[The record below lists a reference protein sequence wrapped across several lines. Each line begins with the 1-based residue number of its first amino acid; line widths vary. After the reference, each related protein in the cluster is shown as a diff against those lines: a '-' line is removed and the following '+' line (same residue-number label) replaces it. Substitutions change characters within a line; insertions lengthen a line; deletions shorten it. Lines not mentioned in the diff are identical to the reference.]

1 MSHWLDGAA
10 KILTAETGDLRKLA
24 KIAGYDPK
32 TYYKYQDLSG
42 CDLRGQNLEGMDLSD
57 CQLDKAILDEETVID
72 KEFDPRVEH
81 NTPIQ
86 LKVRISSDLN
96 TLVLH
101 YMQSKN
107 LKNRD
112 TTYHRLLREG
122 YECIYS
128 KRFEFY
134 SDIID
139 KNFNLSELL
148 KIKKT
153 SSLEINLNFDFR
165 LVYDVMNKYGESKS
179 LNRIILV
186 SLIRKRI
193 KYNSRKDYSS
203 VSPNAFYPPKLMR
216 VEFAGRETK

>member
-1 MSHWLDGAA
+1 VSHWLDGAA
-10 KILTAETGDLRKLA
+10 GILTAETGDLRKLA
-24 KIAGYDPK
+24 QIAGYDPK

-42 CDLRGQNLEGMDLSD
+42 CDLRGQNLTGMDFSN
-57 CQLDKAILDEETVID
+57 CKLDQAIIDEKTIID
-72 KEFDPRVEH
+72 QEFDPRIKYE
-81 NTPIQ
+81 NPIQ

-122 YECIYS
+122 YECICS
-128 KRFEFY
+128 KRFNFY

-153 SSLEINLNFDFR
+153 SSLEIKLNFDFR
-165 LVYDVMNKYGESKS
+165 LINEVMNKYGEAKS

-193 KYNSRKDYSS
+193 KYNSRKDYSN
-203 VSPNAFYPPKLMR
+203 VSPNAFYPPKLVR
-216 VEFAGRETK
+216 VEFNGRYTS